1 MAQLKIFDKAKI
13 TYNELY
19 NSAKNFLQKQYDQ
32 VNQVFTNAS
41 PFGQLLSVILDLGRL
56 ILYYIEDSITE
67 LNINTANRANSIYG
81 LSRLTGHNPTR
92 AIAASGNILLTYNNE
107 NININGNTVII
118 PNYTKIKCL
127 DNNLPYLIQLT
138 TDDIRFL
145 LSPNNSIEVNI
156 VQGEYEVQN
165 VTGTGNKLQS
175 YSIFPKR
182 GRYIDNYNV
191 RVYVNSELWKNYD
204 SLLDISYQAKGCIIK
219 TGISG
224 GIDIYFGNGYNG
236 MIPPL
241 GANIRIEYLTTAGV
255 DGNIRYGSDVKFTIE
270 DTGYDMMGNDVDL
283 SKIFNISLVTDI
295 SFGTNSEPLYLTKL
309 ISPMTSRN
317 FVLANPDNYIY
328 FLEKFNY
335 FSFINA
341 YSNKNDED
349 ITDDNVIYLFL
360 IPDIQKRIKS
370 NENYFSVPQSEFLL
384 KEDEKNM
391 ILKMIDES
399 GQKMITTVVKIVDP
413 IFKRYAININL
424 EIFEGYNRDVIRNEI
439 ESALS
444 NYFLNNKRVDKIPK
458 SDLIAIIEDIDG
470 VDSINLWFISEENE
484 KNKKINP
491 DADDVGIDEF
501 GDIVCEKGDLVL
513 IRGGWYTRDDIYIN
527 DVVDSNK
534 LGSVNI
540 NFNKVNK
547 KIRK

>member
-1 MAQLKIFDKAKI
+1 
-13 TYNELY
+13 
-19 NSAKNFLQKQYDQ
+19 
-32 VNQVFTNAS
+32 
-41 PFGQLLSVILDLGRL
+41 
-56 ILYYIEDSITE
+56 
-67 LNINTANRANSIYG
+67 
-81 LSRLTGHNPTR
+81 
-92 AIAASGNILLTYNNE
+92 
-107 NININGNTVII
+107 
-118 PNYTKIKCL
+118 
-127 DNNLPYLIQLT
+127 
-138 TDDIRFL
+138 
-145 LSPNNSIEVNI
+145 
-156 VQGEYEVQN
+156 
-165 VTGTGNKLQS
+165 
-175 YSIFPKR
+175 
-182 GRYIDNYNV
+182 
-191 RVYVNSELWKNYD
+191 
-204 SLLDISYQAKGCIIK
+204 
-219 TGISG
+219 
-224 GIDIYFGNGYNG
+224 
-236 MIPPL
+236 
-241 GANIRIEYLTTAGV
+241 
-255 DGNIRYGSDVKFTIE
+255 
-270 DTGYDMMGNDVDL
+270 
-283 SKIFNISLVTDI
+283 
-295 SFGTNSEPLYLTKL
+295 
-309 ISPMTSRN
+309 MTSRN

-513 IRGGWYTRDDIYIN
+513 IRGGWYTRDGIYIN